1 VKSLWSDAEVEAL
14 VAPYAARGVPRE
26 VALCL
31 YGSRLLGGDKRLVL
45 HGGGN
50 TSVKTVLPDLFGEP
64 AEVLCI
70 KGSGRDL
77 ATLEP
82 EGLPAVR
89 LAPLRALR
97 RRESLDDADMV
108 RLSRAALLDPA
119 APNISVEALLHA
131 FLPHR
136 FVDHTHSVA
145 VLSLADQPDGAA
157 LCAEAIGRRVA
168 VVPYVR
174 PGLPL
179 AKAAAEAFEADP
191 DVVGLVLVKHGVVT
205 FADDAA
211 EAYRRM
217 ISLVTLAEE
226 RIARGRKP
234 VFVSRALPADI
245 ARVPE
250 VAPIL
255 RGLCAIN
262 DPATPG
268 LYTRFLLDYRS
279 GKAVR
284 QFADGAELER
294 YGRAGVATPDHTI
307 RTKNIPLIVPPP
319 ERGRLDAFAAEARA
333 AVERYAADYRAY
345 FARHNAASAV
355 QKRELDPMPRVI
367 LVPGLALFGVGRSA
381 NDAAIAAD
389 IAESWI
395 ETVTGA
401 EAIGRFE
408 SLSETELFA
417 MEYWSLEQAK
427 LGRAEEKP
435 LAGQIALVTG
445 GAGTIGFATAAAMR
459 AAGAEIVL
467 ADLDGAA
474 AEQAAARLG
483 GAALGLACDVT
494 DPASV
499 RAAFDHAT
507 EHFGGVDIVVS
518 NAGAALQGRI
528 GEVEDAVLRK
538 SFELNFFAHQ
548 SVAQN
553 ALRILLA
560 QKTGGCLLFNVSKQ
574 AVSPGPNFGPYGL
587 PKAATL
593 ALMRQY
599 ALEYG
604 SAAIRVNAVNA
615 DGIRG
620 GLLTPEMIAARAAS
634 YGMTEAQ
641 YMGRNLLGHEVTADD
656 VAQAFLSLALAR
668 STTGAFLT
676 VDGGNIAAAPR

>member
-1 VKSLWSDAEVEAL
+1 VKSLWSNADAEAL
-14 VAPYAARGVPRE
+14 VARYAACGVGRE
-26 VALCL
+26 VALCV
-31 YGSRLLGGDKRLVL
+31 YGSRLLGGDKSLVL

-50 TSVKTVLPDLFGEP
+50 TSVKASLPDLFGEP
-64 AEVLCI
+64 AEALCI
-70 KGSGRDL
+70 KGSGWDL
-77 ATLEP
+77 AALEP

-89 LAPLRALR
+89 LEPLRALR
-97 RRESLDDADMV
+97 PRPTLDDEEMV

-119 APNISVEALLHA
+119 SPNISVEALLHA

-136 FVDHTHSVA
+136 YVDHTHSVA

-157 LCAEAIGRRVA
+157 VCAEVFGRRLGI
-168 VVPYVR
+168 VPYVR

-179 AKAAAEAFEADP
+179 AKAAADAFEADP
-191 DVVGLVLVKHGVVT
+191 DVVGLVLVKHGIVT
-205 FADDAA
+205 FAEEVA
-211 EAYRRM
+211 EAYRHM
-217 ISLVTLAEE
+217 IDMVTLAEA

-234 VFVSRALPADI
+234 VFAVRALPSEI
-245 ARVPE
+245 AGVAE

-255 RGLCAIN
+255 RGACAIS
-262 DPATPG
+262 DPATLG
-268 LYTRFLLDYRS
+268 LYKRFVLDFRG

-284 QFADGAELER
+284 EFVDGAELER
-294 YGRAGVATPDHTI
+294 CALAGVATPDHTI
-307 RTKNIPLIVPPP
+307 RTKNYPLIVPPP
-319 ERGRLDAFAAEARA
+319 ELGRLDAFAAEART
-333 AVERYAADYRAY
+333 AVARFTADYRAY
-345 FARHNAASAV
+345 FARHNAASGGG
-355 QKRELDPMPRVI
+355 KRELDPMPRVI
-367 LVPGLALFGVGRSA
+367 LVPGLGLFGLGRSTR
-381 NDAAIAAD
+381 DAGIAAD
-389 IAESWI
+389 IAESWV

-401 EAIGRFE
+401 EAVGSFE
-408 SLSETELFA
+408 SLSETELFE

-427 LGRAEEKP
+427 LGKAEEKP
-435 LAGQIALVTG
+435 LAGQVALITG
-445 GAGTIGFATAAAMR
+445 GAGTIGLATAGAMR
-459 AAGAEIVL
+459 DAGAEIAL
-467 ADLDGAA
+467 LDLGANA
-474 AEQAAARLG
+474 AENAVAGLG
-483 GAALGLACDVT
+483 GAAFGLACDVT

-499 RAAFDHAT
+499 RAAFDRTA
-507 EHFGGVDIVVS
+507 ERFGGIDIIVS

-528 GEVEDAVLRK
+528 GEVEEAVLRR

-548 SVAQN
+548 SVAQH
-553 ALRILLA
+553 ALRIMLA

-604 SAAIRVNAVNA
+604 SAGIRANAVNA

-620 GLLTPEMIAARAAS
+620 GLLTPEMIAARAAA

-641 YMGRNLLGHEVTADD
+641 YMGRNLLGQEVTAAD

-668 STTGAFLT
+668 STTGAFIT

>member
-14 VAPYAARGVPRE
+14 VVPYAARGVPRE

-77 ATLEP
+77 STLEP

-211 EAYRRM
+211 EAYRRL

-284 QFADGAELER
+284 QFVDGAELER

-367 LVPGLALFGVGRSA
+367 LVPGLGLFGVGRSA

>member
-1 VKSLWSDAEVEAL
+1 VKSLWSDAEAEAL
-14 VAPYAARGVPRE
+14 VAYYAARGVGRE

-50 TSVKTVLPDLFGEP
+50 TSVKTVLPDLFGES

-77 ATLEP
+77 AALEP

-97 RRESLDDADMV
+97 RRESLDDAEMV

-136 FVDHTHSVA
+136 FIDHTHSVA

-157 LCAEAIGRRVA
+157 LCADTFGRRLGI
-168 VVPYVR
+168 VPYVR

-179 AKAAAEAFEADP
+179 AKAAAEAFETGP
-191 DVVGLVLVKHGVVT
+191 DVEGLVLVKHGIVT
-205 FADDAA
+205 FAEDAA

-217 ISLVTLAEE
+217 IGLVTLAEE
-226 RIARGRKP
+226 RIARARKP
-234 VFVSRALPADI
+234 VFAVRALPSGI
-245 ARVPE
+245 AS
-250 VAPIL
+250 VAESAPVL
-255 RGLCAIN
+255 RGLCAIP

-268 LYTRFLLDYRS
+268 LYTRFVLDFRG

-284 QFADGAELER
+284 QFVDGADLER

-307 RTKNIPLIVPPP
+307 RTKNTPLIVPPP

-355 QKRELDPMPRVI
+355 PKRELDPMPRVI
-367 LVPGLALFGVGRSA
+367 LVPGLGLFGIGRSA

-389 IAESWI
+389 IAESWV

-427 LGRAEEKP
+427 LGRDEEKP
-435 LAGQIALVTG
+435 LAGQVALVTG

-459 AAGAEIVL
+459 AAGAETVL

-474 AEQAAARLG
+474 AEQAAARLDG
-483 GAALGLACDVT
+483 PALGLACDVT

-499 RAAFDHAT
+499 HAAFDRAAK
-507 EHFGGVDIVVS
+507 HFGGVDIVVS

-553 ALRILLA
+553 ALRILTA

-604 SAAIRVNAVNA
+604 SAGIRANAVNA

-641 YMGRNLLGHEVTADD
+641 YMGRNLLGHEVTAAD

>member
-1 VKSLWSDAEVEAL
+1 VNSLWSDAEAEAL
-14 VAPYAARGVPRE
+14 VAHYAARGVDRD

-31 YGSRLLGGDKRLVL
+31 YGSRLLGGDNRLVL

-77 ATLEP
+77 AALEP

-97 RRESLDDADMV
+97 RREALDDAEMV
-108 RLSRAALLDPA
+108 RLSRAALIDPA

-145 VLSLADQPDGAA
+145 VLSLADQPDGGA
-157 LCAEAIGRRVA
+157 LRAEVFGDRVG

-191 DVVGLVLVKHGVVT
+191 GIEGLVLVKHGVVT
-205 FADDAA
+205 FAEDAA
-211 EAYRRM
+211 VAYRRM
-217 ISLVTLAEE
+217 IDLVTLAEE
-226 RIARGRKP
+226 RIAGGRKP
-234 VFVSRALPADI
+234 VFAVRALPPNIAGVADT
-245 ARVPE
+245 
-250 VAPIL
+250 APIL
-255 RGLCAIN
+255 RGLCAIS
-262 DPATPG
+262 DPAIPG
-268 LYTRFLLDYRS
+268 LSTRFLLDYRG
-279 GKAVR
+279 GKTVR
-284 QFADGAELER
+284 QFVDGAELER

-307 RTKNIPLIVPPP
+307 RTKNTPLIVPPP
-319 ERGRLDAFAAEARA
+319 EHGRLDRFAIEARA
-333 AVERYAADYRAY
+333 AVERFAADYRSY
-345 FARHNAASAV
+345 FARHNTVSGGG
-355 QKRELDPMPRVI
+355 KRELDPMPRVI
-367 LVPGLALFGVGRSA
+367 LVPGLGLFGVGRSA
-381 NDAAIAAD
+381 HHAAIAAD
-389 IAESWI
+389 IAESWV

-408 SLSETELFA
+408 SLSEAELFE

-427 LGRAEEKP
+427 LGRAEDKP

-445 GAGTIGFATAAAMR
+445 GAGTIGFATAAAMQ

-467 ADLDGAA
+467 LDLDAAA

-483 GAALGLACDVT
+483 SAALGLACDVT
-494 DPASV
+494 DAASV
-499 RAAFDHAT
+499 RAAFDRAA

-528 GEVEDAVLRK
+528 GEVDDAVLRK

-560 QKTGGCLLFNVSKQ
+560 QNTGGCLLFNVSKQ

-604 SAAIRVNAVNA
+604 SAGIRANAVNA

-634 YGMTEAQ
+634 YGMSEAQ
-641 YMGRNLLGHEVTADD
+641 YMGRNLLGHEVSAAD

>member
-1 VKSLWSDAEVEAL
+1 VKSLWSETEAEAL
-14 VAPYAARGVPRE
+14 AARYAGQGVPRD

-50 TSVKTVLPDLFGEP
+50 TSVKTLLPDSFGEP

-70 KGSGRDL
+70 KGSGWDL
-77 ATLEP
+77 GALEP
-82 EGLPAVR
+82 AGLPAVR

-97 RRESLDDADMV
+97 GRNALDDIEMV
-108 RLSRAALLDPA
+108 RLSRAALIEPA

-145 VLSLADQPDGAA
+145 VLSLADQPDGAEI
-157 LCAEAIGRRVA
+157 CAEVFGRRVA

-179 AKAAAEAFEADP
+179 GKAAVEAFEADP
-191 DVVGLVLVKHGVVT
+191 NVEGLVLVKHGIVT
-205 FADDAA
+205 FAEDAT

-217 ISLVTLAEE
+217 IELVTMAEA

-234 VFVSRALPADI
+234 VFVSRSLPHDI
-245 ARVPE
+245 ASVAE

-255 RGLCAIN
+255 RGACAIAH
-262 DPATPG
+262 PETAG
-268 LYTRFLLDYRS
+268 SYARFVLDFR
-279 GKAVR
+279 GGEAVR
-284 QFADGAELER
+284 PLVDGAELER
-294 YGRAGVATPDHTI
+294 YARAGVATPDHTI
-307 RTKNIPLIVPPP
+307 RTKNYPLIAPAP
-319 ERGRLDAFAAEARA
+319 ERDRLDSFAIEARA
-333 AVERYAADYRAY
+333 AVESYAADYRAY
-345 FARHNAASAV
+345 FNRHNAASGGG
-355 QKRELDPMPRVI
+355 KRELDPMPRVI
-367 LVPGLALFGVGRSA
+367 LVPGLGLFGLGRSA
-381 NDAAIAAD
+381 RDAAVAAD
-389 IAESWI
+389 IAESWV

-408 SLSETELFA
+408 SLSEAELFE

-427 LGRAEEKP
+427 LGRAADKP
-435 LAGQIALVTG
+435 LAGQVALVTG
-445 GAGTIGFATAAAMR
+445 GAGTIGFATAEAMR

-467 ADLDGAA
+467 LDLDAAA
-474 AEQAAARLG
+474 AESATRQLG
-483 GAALGLACDVT
+483 GTALGLACDVT
-494 DPASV
+494 EPASV
-499 RAAFDHAT
+499 RAAFDRAV
-507 EHFGGVDIVVS
+507 ERFGGVDILVS

-528 GEVEDAVLRK
+528 GEVDDAVLRK

-548 SVAQN
+548 TVAQN
-553 ALRILLA
+553 ALRIMLA
-560 QKTGGCLLFNVSKQ
+560 QKTGGSLLFNVSKQ

-604 SAAIRVNAVNA
+604 AAGIRANAVNA

-620 GLLTPEMIAARAAS
+620 GLLTPQMVAARAAA

-641 YMGRNLLGHEVTADD
+641 YMGRNLLGHEVTAGD

-668 STTGAFLT
+668 STTGAFIT